1 MSLPWDTPAT
11 TNLDTTTT
19 KKKTKKNTMS
29 EDAPVLTK
37 KQRAAALLKEST
49 KSVIKEAFYMKRAMD
64 QEDVRLALKHASQML
79 GELRTSLLSPMNY
92 YELYMKVCDE
102 LMYLEMFFREQTE
115 SGKQDVVALY
125 QRVQNCGNVL
135 PRLYL
140 LFCVGGIYIKSK
152 KSVCKDILKDMVEMG
167 KGVQHPMRGL
177 FLRNYLSTVSKDKLP
192 DLGSE
197 YEAAEGGN
205 TDDAVEFVLQN
216 FCEMYVVFF
225 TCQCFLPVFHPRP
238 LSLSFRVFF
247 TNSYCNT

>member
-1 MSLPWDTPAT
+1 
-11 TNLDTTTT
+11 
-19 KKKTKKNTMS
+19 
-29 EDAPVLTK
+29 
-37 KQRAAALLKEST
+37 
-49 KSVIKEAFYMKRAMD
+49 
-64 QEDVRLALKHASQML
+64 
-79 GELRTSLLSPMNY
+79 MNY

-115 SGKQDVVALY
+115 SGKEDIVSLY

-152 KSVCKDILKDMVEMG
+152 QSVCKDILKDMVEMG

-177 FLRNYLSTVSKDKLP
+177 FLRNYLSTISKDKLP
-192 DLGSE
+192 DKGSD

-216 FCEMYVVFF
+216 FCEMNRLWVRMQSQGKVKKKKKREKERQQLKLLVGTNLVRLSHLDGVTKEGYTKNVLPKILEEVVNCKDPIAQFYLMDCIIQVF
-225 TCQCFLPVFHPRP
+225 PDEFHLNTLEAFLTACTELTDQVDVKSILIR
-238 LSLSFRVFF
+238 
-247 TNSYCNT
+247 

>member
-1 MSLPWDTPAT
+1 
-11 TNLDTTTT
+11 
-19 KKKTKKNTMS
+19 MS
-29 EDAPVLTK
+29 EEQPVLTK
-37 KQRAAALLKEST
+37 KQRAAALLKESQ
-49 KSVIKEAFYMKRAMD
+49 KSVMKEAFYMKRAMD
-64 QEDVRLALKHASQML
+64 QEDIRLALKHASQML

-115 SGKQDVVALY
+115 SGKEDIVSLY

-152 KSVCKDILKDMVEMG
+152 QSVCKDILKDMVEMG

-177 FLRNYLSTVSKDKLP
+177 FLRNYLSTISKDKLP
-192 DLGSE
+192 DKGSD

-205 TDDAVEFVLQN
+205 TDDAVEFVLLLFFR
-216 FCEMYVVFF
+216 FCINMFAVILY
-225 TCQCFLPVFHPRP
+225 
-238 LSLSFRVFF
+238 
-247 TNSYCNT
+247 

>member
-1 MSLPWDTPAT
+1 
-11 TNLDTTTT
+11 
-19 KKKTKKNTMS
+19 
-29 EDAPVLTK
+29 
-37 KQRAAALLKEST
+37 
-49 KSVIKEAFYMKRAMD
+49 
-64 QEDVRLALKHASQML
+64 
-79 GELRTSLLSPMNY
+79 
-92 YELYMKVCDE
+92 
-102 LMYLEMFFREQTE
+102 MFFREQTE

-238 LSLSFRVFF
+238 LSLSLSFRVFF